1 MPTTIRPKDIDQLLA
16 EADELMGQIDSGF
29 IQDMQE
35 EQRIQYEM
43 HAQNLKKLRPDV
55 QGKSAEEEAPESG
68 SYSDGMH
75 KAIRDIVTAMKNM
88 AGNLGSSKNGLDKT

>member
-16 EADELMGQIDSGF
+16 EADELISQIDSGF

-43 HAQNLKKLRPDV
+43 HAQNLKKLRPGV
-55 QGKSAEEEAPESG
+55 QEKSAKEGAPESVP
-68 SYSDGMH
+68 YSEGMH
-75 KAIRDIVTAMKNM
+75 KAIRDIVTAMKNL
-88 AGNLGSSKNGLDKT
+88 AGNLGSSKSGLDKT